1 MPALGADMTEGTVVE
16 WHVQPGDEVH
26 RGDIV
31 ASVDTSKAEIDIEIF
46 ESGVIDELLV
56 GVGEK
61 VPVGTPLARLRG
73 AAPVPA
79 PAPSAAPAPAPP
91 PPAPVPVGASA
102 GADGRLRVTP
112 VARRMAQQLGV
123 DLATAGH
130 TGPHGSV
137 CKADVERAAAAAV
150 SPPPE
155 APAPAAPAPAAPAPS
170 GVPSMREA
178 IAQLMARSK
187 RDVPHYYLAT
197 DIDLAAAVAWT
208 AEHNAGRAIAERIVV
223 SALLLAATARAAAR
237 FDDLNGFWIDGA
249 FRPATGV
256 HLGVAISLR
265 EGGLVA
271 PAIHD
276 ADRRS
281 AAELMGALRDLVRR
295 ARSGRLRGSEM
306 ADPTLTVTN
315 LGDHGAD
322 LVHGVIYPP
331 QVALVGFG
339 AVRERPWAVD
349 GMLAVRPVVTA
360 TLAADH
366 RQSDG
371 HRGALL
377 LSEIDHLLQEPEK
390 L

>member
-1 MPALGADMTEGTVVE
+1 
-16 WHVQPGDEVH
+16 
-26 RGDIV
+26 
-31 ASVDTSKAEIDIEIF
+31 
-46 ESGVIDELLV
+46 
-56 GVGEK
+56 
-61 VPVGTPLARLRG
+61 
-73 AAPVPA
+73 
-79 PAPSAAPAPAPP
+79 
-91 PPAPVPVGASA
+91 
-102 GADGRLRVTP
+102 
-112 VARRMAQQLGV
+112 
-123 DLATAGH
+123 
-130 TGPHGSV
+130 
-137 CKADVERAAAAAV
+137 
-150 SPPPE
+150 
-155 APAPAAPAPAAPAPS
+155 
-170 GVPSMREA
+170 
-178 IAQLMARSK
+178 MARSK